1 MLKYIADRDHYTEVL
16 ARCEGVK
23 HDLWIGTADLK
34 DLYIGAQ
41 AASLRRSN
49 GTQAAS
55 LRKGGAQA
63 ASLRKGSEPVEPF
76 LAVLDRLLRRGVDIR
91 LLHAKEPG
99 DNFREDFDR
108 YPGLW
113 TRLERRLCPR
123 VHFKI
128 MIFDC
133 AVAYIGSANL
143 TGAGI
148 GMKGEGN
155 RNFESGILTDEP
167 ALVDAAAD
175 HLDSVWQGLHCR
187 SCKRK
192 DFCGDRIS
200 Q

>member
-1 MLKYIADRDHYTEVL
+1 MIQYIADRDHYTFVL
-16 ARCEGVK
+16 QRCAAVK

-34 DLYIGAQ
+34 DLYVGK
-41 AASLRRSN
+41 
-49 GTQAAS
+49 GT
-55 LRKGGAQA
+55 K
-63 ASLRKGSEPVEPF
+63 VEPF
-76 LAVLDRLLRRGVDIR
+76 LVVLDRLLKQGVEVH

-99 DNFREDFDR
+99 ENFRADFDR

-113 TRLERRLCPR
+113 NRLERRLCPR

-133 AVAYIGSANL
+133 ATAYIGSANL

-155 RNFESGILTDEP
+155 RNFEAGILTDEP
-167 ALVDAAAD
+167 HLVDAAAD
-175 HLDSVWQGLHCR
+175 HFDSVWRGDHCR

-192 DFCGDRIS
+192 DFCGDRIG
-200 Q
+200 

>member
-34 DLYIGAQ
+34 DLYVGTQ
-41 AASLRRSN
+41 VASLRRSN

-55 LRKGGAQA
+55 LRKG
-63 ASLRKGSEPVEPF
+63 SESVEPF

-133 AVAYIGSANL
+133 AMAYIGSANL

-155 RNFESGILTDEP
+155 RNFEAGILSDEP

-175 HLDSVWQGLHCR
+175 HLDSVWLGLHCR

-200 Q
+200 HVD

>member
-1 MLKYIADRDHYTEVL
+1 MIQYIADRDHYTFVL
-16 ARCEGVK
+16 QRCAAVK

-34 DLYIGAQ
+34 DLYVGK
-41 AASLRRSN
+41 
-49 GTQAAS
+49 GT
-55 LRKGGAQA
+55 K
-63 ASLRKGSEPVEPF
+63 VEPF
-76 LAVLDRLLRRGVDIR
+76 LAVLDRLLKQGVEVH

-99 DNFREDFDR
+99 ENFRADFDR

-113 TRLERRLCPR
+113 NRLERRLCPR

-133 AVAYIGSANL
+133 ATAYIGSANL

-155 RNFESGILTDEP
+155 RNFEAGILTDEP
-167 ALVDAAAD
+167 HLVDAAAD
-175 HLDSVWQGLHCR
+175 HFDSVWRGDHCR

-192 DFCGDRIS
+192 DFCGDRIG
-200 Q
+200 

>member
-1 MLKYIADRDHYTEVL
+1 MLKYIADLDHYTEVL

-34 DLYIGAQ
+34 DLYV
-41 AASLRRSN
+41 

-113 TRLERRLCPR
+113 THLERRLCPR

-155 RNFESGILTDEP
+155 RNFEAGILTDEP

-200 Q
+200 HVD

>member
-1 MLKYIADRDHYTEVL
+1 MIQYIADLDHYTFVL
-16 ARCEGVK
+16 QRCAAVK

-34 DLYIGAQ
+34 DLYVGK
-41 AASLRRSN
+41 
-49 GTQAAS
+49 GT
-55 LRKGGAQA
+55 K
-63 ASLRKGSEPVEPF
+63 VEPF
-76 LAVLDRLLRRGVDIR
+76 LAVLDRLLKQGVEVH

-99 DNFREDFDR
+99 ENFRADFDR

-113 TRLERRLCPR
+113 NRLERRLCPR

-133 AVAYIGSANL
+133 ATAYIGSANL

-155 RNFESGILTDEP
+155 RNFEAGILTNEP
-167 ALVDAAAD
+167 HLVDAAAD
-175 HLDSVWQGLHCR
+175 HFDSVWRGDHCR

-192 DFCGDRIS
+192 DFCGDRIG
-200 Q
+200 

>member
-34 DLYIGAQ
+34 DLYVG
-41 AASLRRSN
+41 R
-49 GTQAAS
+49 G
-55 LRKGGAQA
+55 KG
-63 ASLRKGSEPVEPF
+63 RDVEPF

-91 LLHAKEPG
+91 LLHAKDPG

-155 RNFESGILTDEP
+155 RNFEAGILTDEP

>member
-1 MLKYIADRDHYTEVL
+1 MIQYIADRDHYTHVL
-16 ARCEGVK
+16 QRCAAVK

-34 DLYIGAQ
+34 DLYVGK
-41 AASLRRSN
+41 
-49 GTQAAS
+49 GT
-55 LRKGGAQA
+55 K
-63 ASLRKGSEPVEPF
+63 VEPF
-76 LAVLDRLLRRGVDIR
+76 LAVLDRLLKQGVDVH

-99 DNFREDFDR
+99 ENFRADFDR

-113 TRLERRLCPR
+113 NRLERRLCPR

-133 AVAYIGSANL
+133 ATAYIGSANL

-155 RNFESGILTDEP
+155 RNFEAGILTDEP
-167 ALVDAAAD
+167 HLVDAAAD
-175 HLDSVWQGLHCR
+175 HFDSVWRGDHCR

-192 DFCGDRIS
+192 DFCGDRIG
-200 Q
+200 

>member
-34 DLYIGAQ
+34 DLYVGTQ

-49 GTQAAS
+49 GT
-55 LRKGGAQA
+55 QA

-155 RNFESGILTDEP
+155 RNFEAGILTDEP

-200 Q
+200 K

>member
-1 MLKYIADRDHYTEVL
+1 MIQYIADRDHYTHVL
-16 ARCEGVK
+16 QRCAAVK

-34 DLYIGAQ
+34 DLYVGK
-41 AASLRRSN
+41 
-49 GTQAAS
+49 GT
-55 LRKGGAQA
+55 K
-63 ASLRKGSEPVEPF
+63 VEPF
-76 LAVLDRLLRRGVDIR
+76 LAVLDRLLKQGVEVH

-99 DNFREDFDR
+99 ENFRADFDR

-113 TRLERRLCPR
+113 NRLERRLCPR

-133 AVAYIGSANL
+133 ATAYIGSANL

-155 RNFESGILTDEP
+155 RNFEAGILTDEP
-167 ALVDAAAD
+167 HLVDAAAD
-175 HLDSVWQGLHCR
+175 HFDSVWRGDHCR

-192 DFCGDRIS
+192 DFCGDHIG
-200 Q
+200 